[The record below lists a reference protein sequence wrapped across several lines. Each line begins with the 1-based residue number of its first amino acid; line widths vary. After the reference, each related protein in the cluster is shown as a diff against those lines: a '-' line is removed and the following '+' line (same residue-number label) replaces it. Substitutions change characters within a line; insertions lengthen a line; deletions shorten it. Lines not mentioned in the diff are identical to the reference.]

1 MTGGA
6 LNLSLLSRGVGE
18 VHKNGHEKVEVFLE
32 PEDYY
37 NFSKNPNKFYLPP
50 LSSNYPSFINAS
62 PTISTRS
69 PRESKEFRVPK
80 TFTTR
85 KGALLLFSED
95 LAQRNMERAAAARRR
110 AASQAQTSHSL
121 TPASSVDPQIYLKT
135 VEDLAQSILK
145 YGSHDRPDDKVYLKF
160 VHARRD
166 NFERQIRPGYSAKR
180 YLSTWTRNWDDT
192 VFGNVIKKGYI
203 TERSLYHYNLV
214 VPNLRRRLFYEDL
227 SHMPQPYRL
236 MRNMLMMPGSLSG
249 YTFYRAPTQF
259 LEEDDFDDHDSEVLG
274 QRSDRLHNIRV
285 IKTQGGVQEEVAYS
299 DLDRQSQKDVITDL
313 LVKSAVHYA
322 LKKQEEMYEESIIMA
337 VHSQQQGGVEHP
349 GVTQQEFDMRDA
361 VESLLDSHHGRY
373 AIGADL
379 PEIDNKSHHSDL
391 TGSFKGAP
399 VPPHAVKQHAPYH
412 RQSWPAE
419 AGAESEKEYMGGVP
433 VVAFKE
439 SGSTAS
445 ESSSVPHLPPIRH
458 ALSPIRDVS
467 RETTQHNLSLPP
479 IGKVFRRT
487 ISTQYSDSDTIST
500 DPPTVNVQPATPQH
514 SSLTAAA
521 LSSHDV
527 AGASTEAARGLYSR
541 DTDALLEE
549 DEAESASAEA
559 ETDPDRKLRKKG
571 DMSNS
576 SIQSSEKGK
585 DRKASTSDVAGPQS
599 SVDSAAH
606 APLSTTTSGTTKL
619 RPQWK
624 AGAQSL
630 RKGLSP
636 EEHETLGVLFC
647 PPTQPHPPA
656 LFLSMQGH
664 APLSSSLPRSH
675 DDDLSPHHSPFS
687 SGPSSVH
694 SGHKPG
700 PSSHRPSH
708 SSHPS
713 SHQSTNNSPHPSS
726 HQTNNSP
733 HPSSHQT
740 NNSAHPS
747 LHQTNNSAHP
757 SPHQSMNNSPRPSAH
772 LAPLSSGPP
781 SHASWAWDRDGYPK
795 RPHKTSKPGS
805 VVESAKGSMIMA
817 PDGEIISVGGS
828 VVRGGASH
836 DVGDMSDVLAARHQL
851 QAETAGT
858 DESGQSDEEP
868 DEWKATKKFSIS
880 QRSESNKKMH
890 KREIDY
896 TSGDIDAT
904 MSIHSWSYT
913 AREPEQEFSG
923 GAGPASVRSMPGLQ
937 LDAGVKGPGSTTDG
951 GQPEA
956 GGVSSPSS
964 DGEHW
969 ARITERPEEE
979 EIANIESRE
988 VTQEEIHMPKVPSP
1002 SPVSETHAETKVED
1016 LEDELKE
1023 EEEEEDE
1030 MGGGVTE
1037 DDLAVEKDKDAST
1050 PRSKSIGLQT
1060 DSEVGSH
1067 REAVTRGKDSLSRT
1081 PRKSSEHDTDDEGEA
1096 NGEEEGENEEG
1107 WIQSASAAANLEAV
1121 KEESMGQ
1128 LSSRKPSILP
1138 DESKSRSVSK
1148 PGSAQKDESKSGT
1161 RAGSSSKSPGLKSGA
1176 PSVATDG
1183 KSSKAKED
1191 QPAEVTAASAGDSH
1205 AEQAVKSAA
1214 GENISVSDGRK
1225 STPTSKGVKS
1235 GMSDREK
1242 AAKSVSD
1249 KSKTKSRAVSGDKS
1263 LAPSAT
1269 PGGRDSTESKSP
1281 SKGDKSLGRKTVS
1294 GRSSMKNKPTGSES
1308 KAGSRATTGGKLS
1321 QAKMKTP
1328 TTDGG
1333 QAASGGDEEV
1343 VDNPWDDEDVDDV
1356 DVFRDDDGNEDGERM
1371 VEDTED
1377 YRMPSTPSEENAR
1390 ISGDMPSKKGS
1401 VDLAIAGQQLLTPPS
1416 TPGIKRKKSSGEEL
1430 LRDSVSRKSSVTEKD
1445 IMDTLTEH
1453 AQRIAES
1460 VLSQPASGQNLEK
1473 DVQQAADLW
1482 AETHP
1487 PRPLSRAHSVREF
1500 RADAIAEIMRN
1511 RRASSAAPS
1520 AAEYRDLIKK
1530 SLATAA
1536 AKAAGIDPETLPDEA
1551 EISEELLEALANHKL
1566 SPDQIEVVSDSEGR
1580 TRIQSRVDL
1589 TEALGG
1595 VEEGHIFIAPG
1606 SKAEESG
1613 IGKRQISIPA
1623 DRTSQMDDMEFDR
1636 ISYQGTDVMSEKGE
1650 KGKSKS
1656 RGGSKAGSI
1665 AGGTLADL
1673 SEMEGVMAALEGKVE
1688 NAPEPEDDFMKAVAE
1703 AAGTATKDTPPD
1715 TVRKTTSGKTTPSAV
1730 SVKATLPVEE
1740 KTPPAAA
1747 ADDAASE
1754 KSRPSLPG
1762 GTATEKKAEDMQSVK
1777 SGKTGVS
1784 QKSEASKDS
1793 KKKGKKSP
1801 EEKDEPFVVGKV
1813 DQKGELEKLYG
1824 PVDLP
1829 PPPPPAKQEEKA
1841 KSPEKVE
1848 EEPAPPV
1855 VAEPVPDPE
1864 EGKGQE
1870 VEPETK
1876 PSAGGQGPPVIT
1888 TTGAM
1893 DHVAE
1898 LQKLYGGKVPTA
1910 GGAPPKLGSAKGK
1923 PKEKKAKKELTIPK
1937 KEEKKK
1943 KGKKGKKGK
1952 KKEEEEPAPP
1962 APAPVEEAPP
1972 PPPPPPAAP
1981 EKELTPRPVSSEH
1994 KPSSPD
2000 ERTEDESDYEIV
2012 REQSSPE
2019 LDHGPKTRLNLPS
2032 PPPDEEEDKSDGENE
2047 DEEGEDMN
2055 LKSISNREARAAKRA
2070 AAAAKRREE
2079 VERRRREKEEQAKR
2093 EKEEVERQVALQ
2105 REMEEERRRREEE
2118 RRMRKEQ
2125 QREQEERER
2134 REQEETEKRK
2144 RLDADRERKAKE
2156 EYQRKLE
2163 EVKRKQHEEEL
2174 RKHELMLQ
2182 RQREEEERRLAEE
2195 EMLSQ
2200 MAEQERLEYERKKK
2214 EEEEERK
2221 RKELEDKLRRAE
2233 EARKA
2238 MEEAQRLAEEMA
2250 RKQAEL
2256 EARLKFNRALQ
2267 EEANGLSHSQEINR
2281 AFVYSYFDLL
2291 KWLGLDIPEFEL
2303 AKLADY

>member
-890 KREIDY
+890 KRGSA
-896 TSGDIDAT
+896 TS
-904 MSIHSWSYT
+904 S
-913 AREPEQEFSG
+913 
-923 GAGPASVRSMPGLQ
+923 SVS
-937 LDAGVKGPGSTTDG
+937 K
-951 GQPEA
+951 
-956 GGVSSPSS
+956 
-964 DGEHW
+964 
-969 ARITERPEEE
+969 
-979 EIANIESRE
+979 
-988 VTQEEIHMPKVPSP
+988 
-1002 SPVSETHAETKVED
+1002 ED
-1016 LEDELKE
+1016 LEKL
-1023 EEEEEDE
+1023 
-1030 MGGGVTE
+1030 
-1037 DDLAVEKDKDAST
+1037 ST
-1050 PRSKSIGLQT
+1050 T
-1060 DSEVGSH
+1060 
-1067 REAVTRGKDSLSRT
+1067 GK
-1081 PRKSSEHDTDDEGEA
+1081 
-1096 NGEEEGENEEG
+1096 
-1107 WIQSASAAANLEAV
+1107 
-1121 KEESMGQ
+1121 Q
-1128 LSSRKPSILP
+1128 LLI
-1138 DESKSRSVSK
+1138 
-1148 PGSAQKDESKSGT
+1148 
-1161 RAGSSSKSPGLKSGA
+1161 
-1176 PSVATDG
+1176 
-1183 KSSKAKED
+1183 
-1191 QPAEVTAASAGDSH
+1191 
-1205 AEQAVKSAA
+1205 EQASK
-1214 GENISVSDGRK
+1214 VS
-1225 STPTSKGVKS
+1225 
-1235 GMSDREK
+1235 
-1242 AAKSVSD
+1242 
-1249 KSKTKSRAVSGDKS
+1249 
-1263 LAPSAT
+1263 
-1269 PGGRDSTESKSP
+1269 
-1281 SKGDKSLGRKTVS
+1281 
-1294 GRSSMKNKPTGSES
+1294 
-1308 KAGSRATTGGKLS
+1308 
-1321 QAKMKTP
+1321 
-1328 TTDGG
+1328 
-1333 QAASGGDEEV
+1333 
-1343 VDNPWDDEDVDDV
+1343 
-1356 DVFRDDDGNEDGERM
+1356 
-1371 VEDTED
+1371 
-1377 YRMPSTPSEENAR
+1377 
-1390 ISGDMPSKKGS
+1390 
-1401 VDLAIAGQQLLTPPS
+1401 
-1416 TPGIKRKKSSGEEL
+1416 
-1430 LRDSVSRKSSVTEKD
+1430 DSVSRKSSVTEKD

-1888 TTGAM
+1888 TTAPSTEPTTLPDPTTTTTAQEDSAGAM